1 MFIIVILR
9 KNKGGFIFMK
19 KRIIIYIFCIVAIGI
34 LLQVNASSSNDLKA
48 FQTNNL
54 ESKETY
60 DVSNNTEPRNLA
72 AAARWAVSALGGGA
86 LYDAAKAGIKKSRA
100 TAKEHVGKGTGRK
113 QGTSAGYSA
122 CY

>member
-19 KRIIIYIFCIVAIGI
+19 KRIIIYIFCVVAIGI

-60 DVSNNTEPRNLA
+60 DNTEPRNLA

-100 TAKEHVGKGTGRK
+100 TAKKHVGKGTGRK
-113 QGTSAGYSA
+113 QGASAGYPA